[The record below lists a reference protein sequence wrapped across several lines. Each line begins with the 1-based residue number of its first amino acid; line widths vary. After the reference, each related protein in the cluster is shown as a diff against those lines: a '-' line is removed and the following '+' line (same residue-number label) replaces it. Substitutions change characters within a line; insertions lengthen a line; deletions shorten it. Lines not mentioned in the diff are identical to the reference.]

1 MGLNCKICTNA
12 FTLLAATAVA
22 ISFGPTNASIG
33 DTLERSYGVYAQL
46 PTTTTE
52 AKAKGWVP
60 MSSKCTPGL
69 GVAWAEQKGIPVI
82 TAARNPAAE
91 LGSTELSSPSSA
103 PGCPSRLPL
112 DPAIA

>member
-1 MGLNCKICTNA
+1 ML

-33 DTLERSYGVYAQL
+33 DTLERSYGIYAQL

-69 GVAWAEQKGIPVI
+69 GVAWAEQKGIQ
-82 TAARNPAAE
+82 
-91 LGSTELSSPSSA
+91 LSPLHATPPPS
-103 PGCPSRLPL
+103 
-112 DPAIA
+112 